1 MPQKKLYIFLL
12 ITNLCLIADLNAC
25 PKVNEYM
32 AMRPPDLAERIWVAS
47 RIYAEVKYKFA
58 HFEVLGQ
65 EFNFNEIYKDYIK
78 ELASVNTRFDF
89 DKITAKLFARLH
101 NGHTRFYDELASC
114 NPNLPIKADFIQGK
128 WIITHSKV
136 SLISIGSEI
145 ISLDNI
151 NFSDWAD
158 QQIKFIADSSIKS
171 QRRLLT
177 SNGYGA
183 WLWPQKFTLG
193 IRQPKKPIRKVDI
206 NRNIYLNETNNK
218 EISNERYEPL
228 PGINVQQINS
238 QIVRISVS
246 GFDQPENELKLIK
259 EINNNEKYPAILLD
273 LRETEGGAMS
283 IKLASMLAEQPF
295 RDSISLTP
303 QHIAL
308 NDLYQETGERNLM
321 LFPNT
326 WMRFGNEIVRPNPI
340 YHGKLFI
347 LTNGGCVSACE
358 SFILMMKSAK
368 RAVILGS
375 PTWGIYGNKYQVKFD
390 SLGINFSVSSE
401 IIFSPDGSPVEGI
414 GIKPNIAIPISQS
427 ELLSGKDQVLQA
439 TISYIQKD
447 IKGILHAP

>member
-1 MPQKKLYIFLL
+1 MSKKKFYILLL
-12 ITNLCLIADLNAC
+12 IINPCLVADLNAC
-25 PKVNEYM
+25 PKIDEYM
-32 AMRPPDLAERIWVAS
+32 AMGPPDLAERIWIAS
-47 RIYAEVKYKFA
+47 SIYAEVKYKFA
-58 HFEVLGQ
+58 HFDALGPR
-65 EFNFNEIYKDYIK
+65 FNFNEIYKNYIK
-78 ELASVNTRFDF
+78 EVALINTRFDF
-89 DKITAKLFARLH
+89 DKTTAKLFARLH

-114 NPNLPIKADFIQGK
+114 NPNLPLKADFIQGK

-136 SLISIGSEI
+136 ESIATGSEI
-145 ISLDNI
+145 ISLDNM

-158 QQIKFIADSSIKS
+158 QQMKFIADSSIKS

-193 IRQPKKPIRKVDI
+193 IRQPKKPIRTVYI
-206 NRNIYLNETNNK
+206 NRNIYLDETKNK
-218 EISNERYEPL
+218 EISNGRYEPQ
-228 PGINVQQINS
+228 PGIDIQQINS

-246 GFDQPENELKLIK
+246 GFDQPENESKLIK
-259 EINNNEKYPAILLD
+259 AIHNNEKNPVILLD

-283 IKLASMLAEQPF
+283 VKLASLLAEQPF

-308 NDLYQETGERNLM
+308 NDLYQETGEQSLM
-321 LFPNT
+321 IFPNT
-326 WMRFGNEIVRPNPI
+326 WMRLGNEIVHPQPI
-340 YHGKLFI
+340 YHGRLFI

-375 PTWGIYGNKYQVKFD
+375 PTWGINGNKYQVKFD

-401 IIFSPDGSPVEGI
+401 IILSPDGSPVEGI
-414 GIKPNIAIPISQS
+414 GIKPDIAIPITQR
-427 ELLSGKDQVLQA
+427 ELLSGKDEVLKA
-439 TISYIQKD
+439 TISYIKKD
-447 IKGILHAP
+447 IKGIHHAP